1 MATSSKGKVSGFV
14 VIGKRGGLGLF
25 VAALVAWHVAHP
37 LTYSCMKTPIFGHQ
51 KSLAV
56 IMQVLSVPGCP
67 AVVESWYSDVT
78 PFLKALSSTT
88 IRRLPFHQMS
98 SARCVIFG

>member
-1 MATSSKGKVSGFV
+1 MSSKGKASGFV

-25 VAALVAWHVAHP
+25 VVALVAWHVAHP
-37 LTYSCMKTPIFGHQ
+37 LTYSWTKMPIFGHQ
-51 KSLAV
+51 KSLA
-56 IMQVLSVPGCP
+56 IITQVLSVPGCL

-88 IRRLPFHQMS
+88 MRRSSFNQTS